1 MGWRGGKLRVLA
13 VGQTPPPYGGQ
24 AIAIESFVRGT
35 YDQLEVTHVR
45 MGFSSDMKD
54 VGHFRVSKVFHLV
67 GLVARILWARVTTK
81 SDVLY
86 YPPAGPDLV
95 PVVRDI
101 VVLLSTRWAFKRT
114 VFHFHAGGLSE
125 IYPRLPRLAQA
136 AFRWAYFSPD
146 LAIMPSAIGT
156 NDAPFVHARRQVV
169 VANGVPELPPH
180 LQPAPKPPRD
190 RPVVL
195 FVGVLRESKGV
206 LDLLR
211 AAALVKKRGLAC
223 EFQLMGQ
230 FAPADF
236 EVELKQQIH
245 DLDLEDDVALLG
257 VRTGVEKDRAFS
269 NADVFCYPTFF
280 ESETFGIVVVEAM
293 RSALPVVVTDWRGVP
308 ALVREGETGFVV
320 PVHDTDALADRLAL
334 LLTDPEMRVR
344 LGSRGR
350 QVFLEQFTEEKF
362 RSGMETEL
370 ARLSESA

>member
-1 MGWRGGKLRVLA
+1 MSSRGRKVRVLA

-24 AIAIESFVRGT
+24 AIAIDSFVRGT
-35 YDQLEVTHVR
+35 YDQIEITHVR

-54 VGHFRVSKVFHLV
+54 VGHFRVSKLFHLV
-67 GLVARILWARVTTK
+67 GLVARILWARLRTK
-81 SDVLY
+81 SEVLY

-136 AFRWAYFSPD
+136 AFRRAYFSPD
-146 LAIMPSAIGT
+146 LAITPSAMGT
-156 NDAPFVHARRQVV
+156 SDAPFVHARRHVV
-169 VANGVPELPPH
+169 VANGVPELPAH
-180 LQPAPKPPRD
+180 LRPSPKPATD

-211 AAALVKKRGLAC
+211 AAALVKRRGLSF
-223 EFQLMGQ
+223 EVQLMGQ
-230 FAPADF
+230 FAPAEF
-236 EVELKQQIH
+236 EAELTREIRS
-245 DLDLEDDVALLG
+245 LGLEGDVTLLG
-257 VRTGVEKDRAFS
+257 VRTGIDKDEAFS
-269 NADVFCYPTFF
+269 QADVFCYPTFF

-293 RSALPVVVTDWRGVP
+293 RSALPVVVTAWRGVP

-320 PVHDTDALADRLAL
+320 AVHDVDALADRLAL
-334 LLTDPEMRVR
+334 LLSDSEMRTR
-344 LGSRGR
+344 LGACGR
-350 QVFLEQFTEEKF
+350 QVFLERFTEERF
-362 RSGMETEL
+362 RSGMEAEL
-370 ARLSESA
+370 ARLSETA